1 MTATVYHSPLMAS
14 PRILVIEDD
23 TALVEVLTFNL
34 RKEGYLVS
42 SAPDGI
48 KGLETA
54 RREKP
59 DLVLLDLMLPGLD
72 GLEVCRLIRKD
83 SNAPIIML
91 TARTLEA
98 DKVSG
103 LDAGADDY
111 IAKPFSIKELMA
123 RVRAALRRGT
133 PGTPISDETLFVIGD
148 LTIDYTRRQA
158 MLLNRILTLTPREF
172 ELIAYLARNRGRVF
186 TREQL
191 LEQVW
196 GWSYQGDT
204 KTVDVHVSWLRRK
217 IERDPEK
224 PRYLLTVRGAGYR
237 LAEA

>member
-1 MTATVYHSPLMAS
+1 MAS